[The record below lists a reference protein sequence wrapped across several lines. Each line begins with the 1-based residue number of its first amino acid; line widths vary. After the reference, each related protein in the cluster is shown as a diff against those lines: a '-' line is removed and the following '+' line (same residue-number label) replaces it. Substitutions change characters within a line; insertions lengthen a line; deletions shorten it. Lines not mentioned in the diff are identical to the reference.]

1 MEENKKILGGIAEMK
16 ECAYCGKKVETLVKV
31 SDSFEDSYNVCN
43 ECKEK
48 LDAGVCR
55 VCGKP
60 MDINIQGKCETCY
73 QLEMVERQKR
83 QSEVQQGLVDFD
95 DEVNERQ
102 VKITESDFQKWLTMS
117 NTFKPSDL
125 ARSIELK
132 RLWIFVKLRLAG
144 IYDND
149 VINENMGDLEILL
162 NRCFSKLVG
171 NKCRLFIVSTSRDM
185 QRIKRDEII
194 DFEGNSYILKGLEE

>member
-1 MEENKKILGGIAEMK
+1 
-16 ECAYCGKKVETLVKV
+16 
-31 SDSFEDSYNVCN
+31 
-43 ECKEK
+43 
-48 LDAGVCR
+48 
-55 VCGKP
+55 